1 MDYFMMEF
9 IFKNMYFVGKM
20 KQPDGPN
27 FQVAE
32 NLLQSLLDP
41 LLQRGCDSCTDM
53 GCNLTSLRC
62 VKKGTAVTLL
72 CYYEQSPTGQT
83 LDCKKVYKHMKKNTK
98 NSRRLGPLKLNSKS
112 LSINGNDYSMRLYSF
127 LCCCEYFY
135 PGNKERTLLVHL
147 VLIGTWERKDGPRA
161 GEREGGTM
169 SPSFSSFRPHWL
181 THWSSQME
189 SIFPVSY
196 SPHSS
201 LSHERLI
208 NSFHSSIF
216 ASVPVRIRPSF
227 HLAGISEVAVTTSPS
242 PWESQISIGEVTAKC
257 AVSAEESTG
266 EVTATCAVSSE
277 RLTGEV
283 TATLAVTSEESTD
296 DVKNNLEVS
305 SQESTGEVT
314 ATLAV
319 SSEQSTREVSA
330 HFDVSS
336 EESTGIVC
344 FRL

>member
-127 LCCCEYFY
+127 LCCF
-135 PGNKERTLLVHL
+135 
-147 VLIGTWERKDGPRA
+147 
-161 GEREGGTM
+161 
-169 SPSFSSFRPHWL
+169 
-181 THWSSQME
+181 
-189 SIFPVSY
+189 
-196 SPHSS
+196 
-201 LSHERLI
+201 
-208 NSFHSSIF
+208 
-216 ASVPVRIRPSF
+216 PVRIRPSF

-336 EESTGIVC
+336 EESTDEVKDN
-344 FRL
+344 LAMTSEASTNDHE